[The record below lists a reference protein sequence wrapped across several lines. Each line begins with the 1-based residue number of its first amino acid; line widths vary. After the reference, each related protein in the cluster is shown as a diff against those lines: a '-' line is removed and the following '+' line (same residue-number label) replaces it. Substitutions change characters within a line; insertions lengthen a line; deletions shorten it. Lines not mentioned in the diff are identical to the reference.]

1 MYTFAGRAL
10 GKVNVVLMRLVC
22 CFYEIHISHMCRLPT
37 APSDLLDHMTD
48 L

>member
-10 GKVNVVLMRLVC
+10 GMVNVVLMRLVC
-22 CFYEIHISHMCRLPT
+22 CFYEIHISHMCRLPM
-37 APSDLLDHMTD
+37 APSNFLEHMTV